1 MYLSHLKFLFSLVG
15 GGRKSLSR
23 VEIKPP
29 VILIG
34 TRWVLNAHHLSVDS
48 DLTALVL
55 LHYMT

>member
-1 MYLSHLKFLFSLVG
+1 M
-15 GGRKSLSR
+15 SR

-55 LHYMT
+55 LHYLT